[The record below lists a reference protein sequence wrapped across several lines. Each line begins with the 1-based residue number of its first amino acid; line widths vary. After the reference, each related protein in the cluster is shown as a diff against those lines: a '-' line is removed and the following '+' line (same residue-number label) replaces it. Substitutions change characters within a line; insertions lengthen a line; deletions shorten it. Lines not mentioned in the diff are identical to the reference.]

1 MKHTLTLLAAVLLAP
16 LVELQAANVI
26 SSPAATAQY
35 GVRWKVIE
43 DEAADFYLP
52 RQRIESTAGLSVEA
66 FDHIF
71 PWSQIPRS
79 GHQTSPKPV
88 RVGSMKNEGQQ
99 DLHEARFI
107 EFAIEIEL
115 QENPRWG
122 HHFFPLSVSSRI
134 WAFSW

>member
-16 LVELQAANVI
+16 LAVLQAANVI

-71 PWSQIPRS
+71 PWSLIPRT
-79 GHQTSPKPV
+79 GHPNVTQTGASW
-88 RVGSMKNEGQQ
+88 E
-99 DLHEARFI
+99 HEK
-107 EFAIEIEL
+107 
-115 QENPRWG
+115 
-122 HHFFPLSVSSRI
+122 
-134 WAFSW
+134 